1 MQLRSCLCVF
11 VCACVSCL
19 HAYDPVRGVFVAN
32 ADTGRVVY
40 SYNAD
45 KQTQPASLTK
55 MMTLL
60 LTFRNLQCG
69 KLKWTTPVTVSS
81 HAAAQSPTKLGLN
94 AGASITVRDAV
105 LALITKS
112 ANDMAVALA
121 EHIGGTEANFIK
133 MMNAEAKRLGMYAT
147 HFVNPSGWKN
157 VRQCTT
163 ARDMFKLSRALL
175 KEYPKYY
182 ALFATKSFSYNN
194 VSMPNHNKLLG
205 RHDINKG
212 SGYFVVDGIKT
223 GYVAAS
229 GFNLAASAT
238 DGHIRLIA
246 VVLGGAT
253 ADQRDKHVNLL
264 FQKGFLRAR
273 AQLAKPGSRMQK
285 IAAGNSERAYLH
297 QVGVFQPATCA
308 VQAKHVRTKQ
318 ASRLSHRNDVRVK
331 SRPTVSA
338 RKNNSEKLA
347 EAQLGENKLKLT
359 YGIRKILEKS
369 NRAYKKKK
377 SK

>member
-1 MQLRSCLCVF
+1 MCLCV
-11 VCACVSCL
+11 CAPCL
-19 HAYDPVRGVFVAN
+19 HAYNPVRGVFVAN

-60 LTFRNLQCG
+60 LTFRELNSG
-69 KLKWTTPVTVSS
+69 KLKWNTQIRVSP
-81 HAAAQSPTKLGLN
+81 HAAEQSPTKLGLN
-94 AGASITVRDAV
+94 AGAAITVKDAV

-121 EHIGGTEANFIK
+121 EHISGTEAKFVK
-133 MMNAEAKRLGMYAT
+133 MMNAEAARLGMRAT
-147 HFVNPSGWKN
+147 RFVNPSGWKN

-182 ALFATKSFSYNN
+182 CLFATKSFNYNN
-194 VSMPNHNKLLG
+194 MQMPNHNKLLG
-205 RHDINKG
+205 RHDANDG
-212 SGYFVVDGIKT
+212 QGYFVVDGIKT

-238 DGHIRLIA
+238 DGKIRLIA

-253 ADQRDKHVNLL
+253 AAQRDNHVNLL
-264 FQKGFLRAR
+264 FQKGFPRAK
-273 AQLAKPGSRMQK
+273 AQLMKSSKNAEMRK
-285 IAAGNSERAYLH
+285 IAAGDSDRAYLQ
-297 QVGVFQPATCA
+297 QVGVFQPAPRIIRA
-308 VQAKHVRTKQ
+308 RHVRTKRPLLL
-318 ASRLSHRNDVRVK
+318 SRKRSAK
-331 SRPTVSA
+331 SIAQTAAPQ
-338 RKNNSEKLA
+338 KLNA
-347 EAQLGENKLKLT
+347 
-359 YGIRKILEKS
+359 GIRKILDQTKTVS
-369 NRAYKKKK
+369 KIQNKKKK
-377 SK
+377 LR